1 MDLMSGSYSYAQL
14 VKKYKNFLGP
24 AFRVYIK
31 GNEIT
36 QSGKILIQDIHISL
50 SYDSANTCSFT
61 VANAYD
67 RTKSRFDPDIFD
79 KLGVGQ
85 KVEVSIGYGS
95 ALTLVFVGFIVDM
108 QVEYST
114 SPTLSVTMMDLRK
127 LMMESSRIRQLTVKS
142 PSEAVKKVLEPY
154 RKLYSSLRIQPDT
167 AEPKPFHLKQDKES
181 DYDFIMR
188 MCKEMGKDFFVL
200 GEDVYYQEKNKNPK
214 PIMTLTWMGGGMISF
229 SSNLQYQAKKFL
241 VIGREPDSRKEIY
254 VEKKYQSEFVKKLPI
269 TSLPPT
275 VYASPFIDS
284 RQKAEEWI
292 EDAIRKEKA
301 EAIDAALS
309 CIGLPELVPG
319 RFVRCDRLGPPLNRS
334 YHIKRVEH
342 TLDSGGFITRLNL
355 GGA

>member
-14 VKKYKNFLGP
+14 VKKYNNFLGP

-36 QSGKILIQDIHISL
+36 QSGKILIQEMNISL
-50 SYDSANTCSFT
+50 SYDSASTCSFT

-67 RTKSRFDPDIFD
+67 RTKSRFDPDILD
-79 KLGVGQ
+79 KLAVGQ
-85 KVEVSIGYGS
+85 KAEVSIGYGS
-95 ALTLVFVGFIVDM
+95 AMTLVFVGFIVEV

-114 SPTLSVTMMDLRK
+114 APTLSVTMMDLRK
-127 LMMESSRIRQLTVKS
+127 LMMESSRVRQLIVKS
-142 PSEAVKKVLEPY
+142 PSDAVKKVLEPY
-154 RKLYSSLRIQPDT
+154 RKLYSSLRIQADT
-167 AEPKPFHLKQDKES
+167 AAPEVFNLKQNRES
-181 DYDFIMR
+181 DYNFIMR
-188 MCKEMGKDFFVL
+188 MCEEMGKDFFVL
-200 GEDVYYQEKNKNPK
+200 GEDVYYQEKNKNPR
-214 PIMTLTWMGGGMISF
+214 PIMTLTWMGGGIISF

-241 VIGREPDSRKEIY
+241 VIGREPDSKKEIY
-254 VEKKYQSEFVKKLPI
+254 VSRTHQSEFVKQLPI

-301 EAIDAALS
+301 NGISGMLH

-319 RFVRCDRLGPPLNRS
+319 RFVTCDRLGPPLNRS
-334 YHIKRVEH
+334 YYIKRVEH
-342 TLDSGGFITRLNL
+342 NLGSGGFTTRLDL
-355 GGA
+355 GGS